1 MTQPPSP
8 SSEPASVRG
17 LLRQNARPMLAS
29 AIATFAAIL
38 GVYAAARLSGAA
50 ETNCVLATMA
60 VGTLWMAIAGPTIC
74 ASARTISARLLLA
87 GTVADVAGVC
97 LLVVWL
103 SGMAGQGPGL
113 QFVAA
118 VKIYCIFAVMVLAA
132 AAAISLARSVVSRHV
147 VALAAAIVLLLA
159 CSTPFWINGLIEQAA
174 PESRQRIIAVAVE
187 SNPFYAVTAALVDQ
201 TRLVWHQ
208 SPVIYGITRIGEYNA
223 PGPTDWYSF
232 VLRCGAVGVFFAAAG
247 LIRRAFFDRRP
258 QSI

>member
-60 VGTLWMAIAGPTIC
+60 VCTLWMAIAGPIC
-74 ASARTISARLLLA
+74 ACARTWSARLLLA
-87 GTVADVAGVC
+87 GTVADAAGVC
-97 LLVVWL
+97 LLIVWL

-118 VKIYCIFAVMVLAA
+118 VKIYCIFVAMVLAA
-132 AAAISLARSVVSRHV
+132 AAAVSLARSVVSRHA

-159 CSTPFWINGLIEQAA
+159 CSTPFWINGLIEQAE
-174 PESRQRIIAVAVE
+174 PQSRQRIIAVAVE

-208 SPVIYGITRIGEYNA
+208 SPVLYNITRIGEYNA
-223 PGPTDWYSF
+223 PGPTEWYSF
-232 VLRCGAVGVFFAAAG
+232 VLRCGVVGALFAAAG
-247 LIRRAFFDRRP
+247 IIRRVFFDRRP